1 MIIYFLSS
9 SDLCTQ
15 RQPARVIWALLGK
28 DQARPAVVVNY
39 QVSTNFSCNQ
49 HKSGADLKSKS
60 SLKAERRHFQR
71 SLWMI
76 IYNQQGQDYEA
87 RKKMPRGE
95 SRGGTVESETIR
107 GKKNYFRREQQK
119 GIFYSPN
126 GELLL
131 FLSQRESLNAGQIFS
146 IFRDDSEL
154 FSSDCYLLERATFP
168 FQSSGCKK
176 TLIELDGSTHVF
188 SHPTKAPMS
197 LCWRISLGFC
207 FHFSHSSSTYEG
219 IKKLATRGEDE

>member
-1 MIIYFLSS
+1 MWDERAFPFLFFKTAHSGKDRRLSLHKIVIKFMIIYFLSS

-76 IYNQQGQDYEA
+76 IYNQQRAGL
-87 RKKMPRGE
+87 
-95 SRGGTVESETIR
+95 R
-107 GKKNYFRREQQK
+107 GKKKKCPEESREEGPWRVK
-119 GIFYSPN
+119 LSEGRKITFEGGCRKESFIPPTVNCCSFSPN
-126 GELLL
+126 ENRLMLGK
-131 FLSQRESLNAGQIFS
+131 F
-146 IFRDDSEL
+146 
-154 FSSDCYLLERATFP
+154 FP
-168 FQSSGCKK
+168 SSGM
-176 TLIELDGSTHVF
+176 IQSF
-188 SHPTKAPMS
+188 FPQ
-197 LCWRISLGFC
+197 I
-207 FHFSHSSSTYEG
+207 
-219 IKKLATRGEDE
+219 ATC